1 MFNVSLCNG
10 NVINDWKTARI
21 TPVYKGKGTKTELGN
36 YRPISVIGH
45 IPKIF
50 EKCVHDQLL
59 AYLETYNFLSVDQS
73 AYLKNHSTQTLIH
86 KITDTWLENIDDGLI
101 TGVCYFDVAKCF
113 DSISHDVLLFKLNM
127 YGIFDLEHKWFYSYL
142 NCRTQATLC
151 NNILSDFALVKSGV
165 PQGSIL
171 GPLLFLLF
179 MNDLPLGLSDCSM
192 YADDTMVQ
200 CPGTTFC
207 DVNNVI
213 ARDIENLS
221 LWFNNNRLKLN
232 VDKSC
237 IMYIGSIQRLN
248 SLNIGNHPHGP
259 FVNDKIL
266 DISSNYKYL
275 GLTVDSNLS
284 WNKHV
289 EELCCKLGARV
300 RVPYRLSKILPVECL
315 KSLYFSMVQ
324 SVIDYGLTV
333 WGHTSKQNILKVQ
346 RFQNRA
352 ARICTTCY
360 DFNISSSSL
369 IKSLGWLTVTKRRD
383 YLTLVLMY
391 KCISSTAPDYLCDL
405 FTYTNDIHDRNTRS
419 ADNMN
424 LYVPKASSSSYSKS
438 FSVFGAKLWNS
449 IPCNT
454 RNAPNIKIFKDMC
467 KTFLL
472 E

>member
-1 MFNVSLCNG
+1 M
-10 NVINDWKTARI
+10 
-21 TPVYKGKGTKTELGN
+21 
-36 YRPISVIGH
+36 
-45 IPKIF
+45 
-50 EKCVHDQLL
+50 
-59 AYLETYNFLSVDQS
+59 
-73 AYLKNHSTQTLIH
+73 
-86 KITDTWLENIDDGLI
+86 
-101 TGVCYFDVAKCF
+101 
-113 DSISHDVLLFKLNM
+113 
-127 YGIFDLEHKWFYSYL
+127 
-142 NCRTQATLC
+142 
-151 NNILSDFALVKSGV
+151 
-165 PQGSIL
+165 
-171 GPLLFLLF
+171 
-179 MNDLPLGLSDCSM
+179 
-192 YADDTMVQ
+192 
-200 CPGTTFC
+200 
-207 DVNNVI
+207 
-213 ARDIENLS
+213 
-221 LWFNNNRLKLN
+221 
-232 VDKSC
+232 
-237 IMYIGSIQRLN
+237 
-248 SLNIGNHPHGP
+248 
-259 FVNDKIL
+259 
-266 DISSNYKYL
+266 

-300 RVPYRLSKILPVECL
+300 GVLYRLSKILPVECL

-405 FTYTNDIHDRNTRS
+405 FTYTNDIHDRNTRT